1 VFLFSY
7 TIISTYKH
15 YLWHLTVCYIVS
27 QRLAVDNRLGGVK
40 IKERDIKYR
49 QQFYLVGKKCPE
61 ARSYRT
67 GRFQLLLS
75 HSSPNIRCITWYD
88 TASKNIR
95 TCFLETFVIAS
106 NHKENSFTR
115 VSYFPRQLSMYVYM
129 HVRWGSTAY
138 ENVMYL
144 NSETNYGSS
153 FKMQLN
159 LVGVKAVEWSHEAV
173 TFLLGGREL
182 R

>member
-1 VFLFSY
+1 MFLFSY

-40 IKERDIKYR
+40 IKEKDIKYR
-49 QQFYLVGKKCPE
+49 QQFYLVGKNVQKHILTE
-61 ARSYRT
+61 LDDFSYYSVT
-67 GRFQLLLS
+67 AHPILGV
-75 HSSPNIRCITWYD
+75 TWYD

-173 TFLLGGREL
+173 TFLLGGREW